1 MDDNHEVVVFDIKTL
16 GGTFL
21 SKTRGGRELITA
33 INWKNENEFATCGLK
48 HMAFWT
54 V

>member
-1 MDDNHEVVVFDIKTL
+1 MIFDVKTN

-21 SKTRGGRELITA
+21 SKSKGGRELITA
-33 INWKNENEFATCGLK
+33 INWKNDNELASCGLK

-54 V
+54 VSNKTLN